1 MYNNTALIFPGQGS
15 QSVGMGYSLAQR
27 YTTVKDT
34 FATADEILGIHLS
47 KIAWRGPSDELN
59 DTINTQPALFV
70 HSIAVFKLLKEI
82 VPNLITDFVAGH
94 SMGEL
99 SALTASGAL
108 TFEDGLRLV
117 ETRGRLM
124 KLAGE
129 KSPGGMAAILGLDIP
144 ILEQICDEASAGN
157 EVVQVANDN
166 CPGQVVLSGSRA
178 ALDRSLIL
186 AKERGAKRIIP
197 LTVSI
202 AAHSPLMKYAQK
214 DFNQA
219 VFLTPISAPYTP
231 VIGNVNA
238 APLSTIEEIRSDLQA
253 QLTHRVRWTETIEYM
268 ISNGVRNFMELGN
281 GNVLSGLVKRI
292 DRDALVM
299 PLGEPDDFENL
310 ANKNP

>member
-1 MYNNTALIFPGQGS
+1 
-15 QSVGMGYSLAQR
+15 
-27 YTTVKDT
+27 
-34 FATADEILGIHLS
+34 
-47 KIAWRGPSDELN
+47 
-59 DTINTQPALFV
+59 
-70 HSIAVFKLLKEI
+70 
-82 VPNLITDFVAGH
+82 
-94 SMGEL
+94 
-99 SALTASGAL
+99 
-108 TFEDGLRLV
+108 
-117 ETRGRLM
+117 
-124 KLAGE
+124 
-129 KSPGGMAAILGLDIP
+129 
-144 ILEQICDEASAGN
+144 
-157 EVVQVANDN
+157 
-166 CPGQVVLSGSRA
+166 
-178 ALDRSLIL
+178 
-186 AKERGAKRIIP
+186 
-197 LTVSI
+197 VSI

-292 DRDALVM
+292 DRDALIM